1 MDTNY
6 SFHPPTWPRLSG
18 FHLVVPRYESLPGSF
33 NYRAVPE
40 DTRPIHF
47 FIRGDKYK
55 LFGLIPAT
63 IHLFGTGDENY
74 PVYLLGTD
82 QFGRDVLSRLLY
94 GSQIS
99 LSIGIIGILLSFT
112 FGMIIGGISGYFSG
126 WTDTVIMRLCELIMS
141 IPALYL
147 IISLR
152 ATFPPSMSSAQVYAM
167 IIIILSFIGW
177 ASMARVIRG
186 MTLSLR
192 EQQFVLAARALGQS
206 HLKVIVRHILPNT
219 FSYVIVAATLSVP
232 YYILG
237 EVVLSFLGRGHPG
250 AERQLGQHADRR
262 PKHRVF
268 AELSLAAR
276 AGRGHFCHRSRFQL
290 PRRWFK
296 RRGGHEVMTLL
307 EIKNLKMD
315 FGKGADALRAVDGV
329 SLTIGA
335 GETVCLVGES
345 GCGKSVTALSIA
357 RLVPAP
363 PANYVGGE
371 ILLNGR
377 DVLKMSN
384 GELRNIRGG
393 VVSYVFQEPGASLNP
408 VFRVGNQIKE
418 SLKLH
423 QPGKATDDEVIR
435 LLKLVGIP
443 APESRLRNYPF
454 EMSGG
459 MQQRV
464 MIAMALASE
473 PKLLVAD
480 EPTTALD
487 VTIQAQILD
496 LLRDLKQR
504 LGMAI
509 LLITHNLGIVGDMA
523 DRVAVMYAGQIVELS
538 PAGELLRRPLHPYT
552 QALINSVPKL
562 SGGADRL
569 SAIPGNVPRIGNF
582 PPGCRFAP
590 RCPIAKP
597 ECSERI
603 PDLVEVEP
611 GRWVRCPFWK

>member
-1 MDTNY
+1 MN
-6 SFHPPTWPRLSG
+6 
-18 FHLVVPRYESLPGSF
+18 
-33 NYRAVPE
+33 
-40 DTRPIHF
+40 
-47 FIRGDKYK
+47 
-55 LFGLIPAT
+55 
-63 IHLFGTGDENY
+63 
-74 PVYLLGTD
+74 
-82 QFGRDVLSRLLY
+82 
-94 GSQIS
+94 
-99 LSIGIIGILLSFT
+99 
-112 FGMIIGGISGYFSG
+112 
-126 WTDTVIMRLCELIMS
+126 
-141 IPALYL
+141 
-147 IISLR
+147 
-152 ATFPPSMSSAQVYAM
+152 
-167 IIIILSFIGW
+167 
-177 ASMARVIRG
+177 
-186 MTLSLR
+186 
-192 EQQFVLAARALGQS
+192 
-206 HLKVIVRHILPNT
+206 
-219 FSYVIVAATLSVP
+219 
-232 YYILG
+232 
-237 EVVLSFLGRGHPG
+237 
-250 AERQLGQHADRR
+250 
-262 PKHRVF
+262 
-268 AELSLAAR
+268 
-276 AGRGHFCHRSRFQL
+276 
-290 PRRWFK
+290 
-296 RRGGHEVMTLL
+296 LL

-315 FGKGADALRAVDGV
+315 FGAGADALRAVDDV

-357 RLVPAP
+357 QLVPAP

-384 GELRNIRGG
+384 SELRGIRGG

-408 VFRVGNQIKE
+408 VFRIGNQIKE

-423 QPGKATDDEVIR
+423 KPEKATNDEVIR

-443 APESRLRNYPF
+443 APESRIKNYPF

-487 VTIQAQILD
+487 VTIQAQILE
-496 LLRDLKQR
+496 LLHDLKQR

-538 PAGELLRRPLHPYT
+538 PAKELLCRPFHPYT
-552 QALINSVPKL
+552 KALINSVPKL
-562 SGGADRL
+562 AGGASRL

-597 ECSERI
+597 ECSEKM
-603 PDLVEVEP
+603 PELVEVEA
-611 GRWVRCPFWK
+611 GRWVRCPFWKTP